1 MAHTFVMTRS
11 ITQLQT
17 AYFVIYFYGVVA
29 SRKPP
34 VCNTTY
40 AMRNGDEG
48 GNGDKRDHA
57 SQPVTPYNT
66 EVDTVLRL
74 EPRPTFLR
82 EASIGTNE

>member
-1 MAHTFVMTRS
+1 MARS

-40 AMRNGDEG
+40 ATRNGEMEEETEREETMQA
-48 GNGDKRDHA
+48 NQ
-57 SQPVTPYNT
+57 SPYST